1 MILYWLIILIYSI
14 INIELKEIKIKKSLL
29 LLDKEINNKNT
40 INNTNY
46 NLFIFSE
53 QTAVNKTKNS
63 EDIFKKHGNISFV
76 FLFTGI
82 FIMLY
87 GGYYYKFS
95 LIIHFT
101 LFLYHIIVIISPDI
115 PIIFYQIYFVI
126 SCITGLLIYLIL
138 NTDEK
143 TSKRFKI
150 QKIIYGSVLGCFIH
164 QIFFYYIN
172 FFFDENN
179 YEKYD
184 IIYYISFFSFVL
196 IFGIINFF
204 IPDNRAFLPC
214 STISSSF
221 YIIKCL
227 DFIIDANREINKKEN
242 FITNIIIQFIIFILS
257 FIYQI
262 YHNKYKE
269 LENPNIFRNEKYE
282 SEPVIITEIVSNATK
297 SCKSIDVLNSVESKD
312 KQFLKNS
319 HINQDDEEED
329 EINEQED

>member
-76 FLFTGI
+76 FLFTGF

-101 LFLYHIIVIISPDI
+101 LFLYHIIVIISPNI

-143 TSKRFKI
+143 TWKRFKI
-150 QKIIYGSVLGCFIH
+150 QKIIYGGVLGCFIH
-164 QIFFYYIN
+164 QIIFYYIN

-204 IPDNRAFLPC
+204 IPDNRAFYLVQQ
-214 STISSSF
+214 
-221 YIIKCL
+221 Y
-227 DFIIDANREINKKEN
+227 
-242 FITNIIIQFIIFILS
+242 QVVFIL
-257 FIYQI
+257 
-262 YHNKYKE
+262 
-269 LENPNIFRNEKYE
+269 
-282 SEPVIITEIVSNATK
+282 
-297 SCKSIDVLNSVESKD
+297 
-312 KQFLKNS
+312 
-319 HINQDDEEED
+319 
-329 EINEQED
+329 